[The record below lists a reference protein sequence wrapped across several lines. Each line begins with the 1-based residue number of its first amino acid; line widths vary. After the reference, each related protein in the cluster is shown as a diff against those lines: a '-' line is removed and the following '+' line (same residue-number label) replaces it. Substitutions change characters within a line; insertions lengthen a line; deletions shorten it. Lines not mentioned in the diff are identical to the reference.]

1 MALDTETC
9 DICRT
14 WVPLIVQRYCPLTV
28 EIIVGPSN
36 FCSRGKTFCTRQRYR
51 QAALCV
57 VSKNRLVKDFT
68 QVATVEVCIP
78 LDVKVCI
85 NPFDCKR
92 LGRPRSQL
100 KVQILRHNV
109 ATFLYKQERPNTTS
123 SLKILAAHGG
133 FHAHAK
139 NVCVIKIDNFLH
151 ELGHEFSNGYG
162 AA

>member
-14 WVPLIVQRYCPLTV
+14 WVPLMVQRHCPLIV
-28 EIIVGPSN
+28 EIIVDPSN

-57 VSKNRLVKDFT
+57 VSQNRLAKVFT
-68 QVATVEVCIP
+68 QAATVEFCIP
-78 LDVKVCI
+78 LDVKSCI
-85 NPFDCKR
+85 NSFHCKR

-109 ATFLYKQERPNTTS
+109 TTFLYKQERLNTTF
-123 SLKILAAHGG
+123 SLKISAAHGG
-133 FHAHAK
+133 RYAHAQ

-151 ELGHEFSNGYG
+151 ELGHECSDGHG